1 MTPSFEARSSLA
13 FGQPELGSREPLS
26 RTAEGHARTCS
37 LPACPGCAESGGTP
51 AHRARATFPGEAT
64 RYRGGSGA
72 PLVAWVTFPVDR
84 FELVGGSLTEY
95 ASSQG
100 VVRGFCTTCGT
111 SLTYAH
117 EARSA
122 EIDVA
127 LATLDDPATLEPG
140 FHVWVSHKPPWV
152 RLDDDLPQHPEWRTS
167 AD

>member
-1 MTPSFEARSSLA
+1 LSERAFEGGCLCGSTRFRACGPATNVCYCHCRSCRL
-13 FGQPELGSREPLS
+13 
-26 RTAEGHARTCS
+26 
-37 LPACPGCAESGGTP
+37 
-51 AHRARATFPGEAT
+51 
-64 RYRGGSGA
+64 GSGA

-84 FELVGGSLTEY
+84 FEIVGGTLSEY

-100 VVRGFCTTCGT
+100 VVRGFCATCGT

-117 EARSA
+117 DGRPA

-127 LATLDDPATLEPG
+127 LATLDDPATLQPG
-140 FHVWVSHKPPWV
+140 FHVWVSHKPSWF